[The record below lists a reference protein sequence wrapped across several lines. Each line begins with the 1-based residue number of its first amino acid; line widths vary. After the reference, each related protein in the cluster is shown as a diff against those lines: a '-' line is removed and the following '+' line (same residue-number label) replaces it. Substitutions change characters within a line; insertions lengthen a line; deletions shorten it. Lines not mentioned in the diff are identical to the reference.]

1 MKVRGYNIFKDRF
14 SSRRDL
20 MIKGIKKSIIVV
32 APPKKSSFE
41 KIFFVVKP
49 KQAPSSSREMLEE
62 ANRIVGESAFG
73 REGFRHTV
81 RGRQLAAFGIGFL
94 MGAALGMLVLLLML

>member
-1 MKVRGYNIFKDRF
+1 
-14 SSRRDL
+14 
-20 MIKGIKKSIIVV
+20 MIKGVKKNIIVV

-62 ANRIVGESAFG
+62 ANRIVIESAFG
-73 REGFRHTV
+73 REGFMHTA
-81 RGRQLAAFGIGFL
+81 RARQAAAFGIGFL
-94 MGAALGMLVLLLML
+94 MGATIGMLILLLML